1 MAQQGPYEPK
11 LPNRL
16 QPLAV
21 GSGEPAQYMIQPLAV
36 GHVTRVACDWQV
48 LLR

>member
-1 MAQQGPYEPK
+1 MSQQGLYEPE

-16 QPLAV
+16 QPVAV
-21 GSGEPAQYMIQPLAV
+21 GLREPAQYMTQPLAV
-36 GHVTRVACDWQV
+36 GHVTRVVCDWQV